1 MTMATIIN
9 ALKVK
14 VNVSCRFT
22 VQYSAKFTS
31 TYLLPNRF
39 QMKNYLFLVTMVT
52 IRHVL
57 LNTMGFYG
65 KISLFISLEKH
76 TIFLGFEV
84 SSITLKIISILKNK
98 GRISILFDSKNLR

>member
-1 MTMATIIN
+1 MM
-9 ALKVK
+9 
-14 VNVSCRFT
+14 
-22 VQYSAKFTS
+22 
-31 TYLLPNRF
+31 
-39 QMKNYLFLVTMVT
+39 T

-76 TIFLGFEV
+76 AIFLGFEV

-98 GRISILFDSKNLR
+98 ERISILFDSKNLRLNINYHDWYNLWTLYVVIERGAFIVKIKK